1 MFEIGIIFSIAV
13 LIMSVVIHELAH
25 GYMADYL
32 GDPTAK
38 YAGRLTL
45 NPIAHLDLMGSFIV
59 PVILLMIPGGMVFG
73 WAKPVPVN
81 PFNLRNQKWGEAL
94 VALAGPVS
102 NLILGLIFGFCIRFA
117 PELGLTPA
125 FVELSV
131 FIVLINIVL
140 AFFNLIPIP
149 PLDGSKILFALLGP
163 KANEVRY
170 FFERYW
176 IITIFIVVFV
186 VFPAIA
192 WPIMD
197 TVFWLFTGMRL
208 PF

>member
-1 MFEIGIIFSIAV
+1 MEIQIIFSIAV

-59 PVILLMIPGGMVFG
+59 PVLMVMFSGGVLFG

-81 PFNLRNQKWGEAL
+81 PYNLRNQKWGEAL

-102 NLILGLIFGFCIRFA
+102 NLVLALIFGLCVRFSA
-117 PELGLTPA
+117 ELGLGPT

-131 FIVLINIVL
+131 YIVLINVVL
-140 AFFNLIPIP
+140 VFFNLIPIP
-149 PLDGSKILFALLGP
+149 PLDGSKILFAFLGS
-163 KANEVRY
+163 KANDVRY

-176 IITIFIVVFV
+176 LITIFLVVFV
-186 VFPAIA
+186 IFPAIA
-192 WPIMD
+192 WPVMD
-197 TVFWLFTGMRL
+197 RLFWLFTGMGL